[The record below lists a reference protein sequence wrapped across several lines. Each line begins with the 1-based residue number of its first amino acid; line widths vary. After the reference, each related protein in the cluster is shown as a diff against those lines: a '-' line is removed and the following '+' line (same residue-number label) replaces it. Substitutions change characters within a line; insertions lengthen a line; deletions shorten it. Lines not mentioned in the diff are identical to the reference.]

1 MTRTNPDVA
10 AHLADPQDV
19 IYRLAILLIE
29 AAPLARRVHCFDL
42 PHECRALLRK
52 LVGRRNYTDL
62 VTVLQNMSSQQA
74 WQAAQARYRMP
85 SASPTAGNE
94 KDQSSK

>member
-10 AHLADPQDV
+10 AHLAGPQDV
-19 IYRLAILLIE
+19 IHRLAILLIQ

-42 PHECRALLRK
+42 PHECRAQLRK

-85 SASPTAGNE
+85 STSPATHNKKEA
-94 KDQSSK
+94 K